1 MNLPHRAPIGALR
14 TQAGVMRSETPVK
27 KSSQQTKYQRYD
39 RNSVTP
45 IGVSIYPC
53 ILRRGSATLHHLP
66 VFFSPLSGLTITNV
80 IKLKIRNYSDK
91 ILFAISCEIELGE
104 RKNRLKQPKNHVFHR
119 NIACYE
125 HNYMSYER
133 NYVCYEC

>member
-1 MNLPHRAPIGALR
+1 MRGSTESAGR
-14 TQAGVMRSETPVK
+14 TQAGVKRSETPAER
-27 KSSQQTKYQRYD
+27 SRQQSEYQRYD

-45 IGVSIYPC
+45 IGVSIYPR

-91 ILFAISCEIELGE
+91 ILFAISCEIELEKRENGL
-104 RKNRLKQPKNHVFHR
+104 RRVKNRVFHR

-125 HNYMSYER
+125 RNYMSYER